1 MAVKRDELRTELHDQ
16 LFTQNLEPL
25 LRTLQFTHSKWQSL
39 KWPSL
44 SDIWLPL
51 WAHLLPFCLLTLFS
65 DRDYWCSVDIYIAC
79 VCLSPVQLFLLPD
92 IIRSH
97 SLIAFRC
104 HSDVTLLKRCSSSPI
119 PISLLLYIKLHLKNS
134 DLKQQPFFSLQL
146 CVSGIW
152 AGPHWMNFLLLLALK
167 DVI

>member
-1 MAVKRDELRTELHDQ
+1 MAVKRDGLRTELHVG
-16 LFTQNLEPL
+16 LFTQNLESL

-51 WAHLLPFCLLTLFS
+51 WAHLLPFCLLTPFS
-65 DRDYWCSVDIYIAC
+65 DRDYWCSLDIYVAC
-79 VCLSPVQLFLLPD
+79 VCLGPVQLFLLPD

-104 HSDVTLLKRCSSSPI
+104 HSDVTLLKRCSLSPI
-119 PISLLLYIKLHLKNS
+119 SISLLLYIKLPLKKQW
-134 DLKQQPFFSLQL
+134 LKTTAIF
-146 CVSGIW
+146 
-152 AGPHWMNFLLLLALK
+152 
-167 DVI
+167 